1 MAGTR
6 ETAGFRREHLRSF
19 GRRLRQLREARSWSL
34 KRLASESGLSI
45 AAIQK
50 IESGEANPSLL
61 TVLAVAEVLGEP
73 VDRLIGDSRQAG
85 RAVKVVRGTL
95 AQRGARIQHLSSEL
109 AEPRVDSRLVVLSA
123 REALKAAVLP
133 ESGSVFAYVMDGALK
148 VTFADGA
155 SRELAV
161 GDALHASKPLPTVW
175 SNPLSRRSVILCI
188 SDRREAATGFVQET
202 A

>member
-1 MAGTR
+1 MTGPR
-6 ETAGFRREHLRSF
+6 ETAGFQREHLRSF

-34 KRLASESGLSI
+34 KRLSAESGISV

-85 RAVKVVRGTL
+85 RAVKVVRGSL
-95 AQRGARIQHLSSEL
+95 PQRGAPVQALSSDL
-109 AEPRVDSRLVVLSA
+109 LEPRLQSRVM
-123 REALKAAVLP
+123 VLP
-133 ESGSVFAYVMDGALK
+133 ARAALEAAALPDGGSVFAYVMDGALS
-148 VTFADGA
+148 VSFADG
-155 SRELAV
+155 SGRNLAV
-161 GDALHASKPLPTVW
+161 GDALHAIEPLPTGW
-175 SNPLSRRSVILCI
+175 ANPLPRRSLILCI
-188 SDRREAATGFVQET
+188 SDRRAAATSFVQES